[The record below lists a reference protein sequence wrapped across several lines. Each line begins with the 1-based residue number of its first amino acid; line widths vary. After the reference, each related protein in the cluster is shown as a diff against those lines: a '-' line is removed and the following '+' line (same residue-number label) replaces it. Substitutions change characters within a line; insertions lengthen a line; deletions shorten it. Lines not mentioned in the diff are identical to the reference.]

1 MQELVL
7 YHSYTTVFCA
17 HTFVHPHICTHTHAQ
32 RIHNGSFAN
41 ILLDFV
47 QPKVQC
53 LCLQCS
59 QKCGLLLGSLSPVHI
74 SIFDF
79 FPLAFDIL
87 VLGAQDLIGDRCKN
101 SSATVSGRF
110 TCFMTLY
117 QKCHHSAGT

>member
-59 QKCGLLLGSLSPVHI
+59 QKM
-74 SIFDF
+74 
-79 FPLAFDIL
+79 
-87 VLGAQDLIGDRCKN
+87 
-101 SSATVSGRF
+101 RF
-110 TCFMTLY
+110 TVRVIVASPHLHF
-117 QKCHHSAGT
+117 